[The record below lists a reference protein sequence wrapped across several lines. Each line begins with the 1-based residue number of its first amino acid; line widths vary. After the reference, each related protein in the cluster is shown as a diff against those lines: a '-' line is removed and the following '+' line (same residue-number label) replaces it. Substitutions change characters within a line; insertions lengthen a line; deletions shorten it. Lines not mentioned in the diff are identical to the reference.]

1 MLREDVRM
9 MTAEGKSVLV
19 ELALSVLLFST
30 FLYNP
35 VLLLSLVFLTAFF
48 TFYVVGASRRIAS
61 FRPESVTVRRS
72 QQVVEVLR
80 GSRFEVRTTVELDWH
95 GNVEVFDAVPPGIRV
110 VSGNPTSKVRC
121 SGRSTVQLS
130 YEAAV
135 WSGYRVVRFE
145 GVRLVLHDP
154 LGLVRGT
161 VFVPAPME
169 VRVPFE
175 RTRHAG
181 LWTTSMVR
189 LSPGS
194 GTVLNQLIGE
204 DYSFVGVRPFSEGD
218 KVRDVHWRKTAALT
232 EEDVLLAKRYERLGR
247 GNVVAVVDCSPEMSF
262 GLENDY
268 LDAVLG
274 AVWMTGKSAIDQG
287 SSFRIVLIRPR
298 GPAVF
303 TCGSVADLSEVLA
316 GVDVEGEPVASL
328 AEREVSGALAS
339 GSFVT
344 VYTSP
349 GSRNEGAVTQLI
361 SLAVRRSCRVTVVLP
376 ELRDYGAS
384 LEPSV
389 LKALERCAE
398 RFVSSLPR
406 GCSVRTIGHAPSPYV
421 IRRTLLHE
429 GG

>member
-1 MLREDVRM
+1 MI
-9 MTAEGKSVLV
+9 TAEGKYVLV
-19 ELALSVLLFST
+19 ELTLSLLLFST
-30 FLYNP
+30 LLYNP
-35 VLLLSLVFLTAFF
+35 MLLLSLAFLTAFF
-48 TFYVVGASRRIAS
+48 SFYVVGASRRLAS
-61 FRPESVTVRRS
+61 FRPESVTARRAKER
-72 QQVVEVLR
+72 VEVLR
-80 GSRFEVRTTVELDWH
+80 GSRFEVRVAVELDWH
-95 GNVEVFDAVPPGIRV
+95 GNVEVVDVVPPGVSV
-110 VSGNPTSKVRC
+110 VSGSPRLRVRC
-121 SGRSTVQLS
+121 SGRSTASLS

-135 WSGYRVVRFE
+135 WSGYRAVVFE

-154 LGLVRGT
+154 LGLVRRT

-204 DYSFVGVRPFSEGD
+204 DYSFVGVRPFAEGD

-232 EEDVLLAKRYERLGR
+232 EEDLLLVKRHERLGR

-262 GLENDY
+262 GLANDY
-268 LDAVLG
+268 FDAVLG

-287 SSFRIVLIRPR
+287 SSFWLVLVRSK
-298 GPAVF
+298 GPTTF
-303 TCGSVADLSEVLA
+303 TCGSIAELSGALA
-316 GVDVEGEPVASL
+316 GVDVESEPVTSVPEHEAS
-328 AEREVSGALAS
+328 SALS
-339 GSFVT
+339 PGSYVT

-349 GSRNEGAVTQLI
+349 GSRNLSAVAELI
-361 SLAVRRSCRVTVVLP
+361 SLAVRRACRVTVVLP
-376 ELRDYGAS
+376 EVRGYGAS
-384 LEPSV
+384 FEPTV
-389 LKALERCAE
+389 LRALERCAD

-406 GCSVRTIGHAPSPYV
+406 GCAVRTIGHAPSSYV
-421 IRRTLLHE
+421 IRRALLHE

>member
-1 MLREDVRM
+1 MI
-9 MTAEGKSVLV
+9 TAEGKSVLV
-19 ELALSVLLFST
+19 ELALSLLLFST
-30 FLYNP
+30 LLYNP
-35 VLLLSLVFLTAFF
+35 VLLLSLAFLTAFF
-48 TFYVVGASRRIAS
+48 SFYVIGVSRRLES
-61 FRPESVTVRRS
+61 FKHESVEVRRG
-72 QQVVEVLR
+72 QEVVEVLR

-95 GNVEVFDAVPPGIRV
+95 GIVEVFDVVPPGIRV
-110 VSGNPTSKVRC
+110 VSGSSASRVRC
-121 SGRSTVQLS
+121 SGRSTVELR

-145 GVRLVLHDP
+145 GVKLVLHDP

-161 VFVPAPME
+161 FFVPAPME

-175 RTRHAG
+175 RARHAG

-232 EEDVLLAKRYERLGR
+232 DDDALLVKRYERLGR
-247 GNVVAVVDCSPEMSF
+247 GNVVAVIDCSPEMSF
-262 GLENDY
+262 GLANDY

-287 SSFRIVLIRPR
+287 SSFRLVLIRSR

-303 TCGSVADLSEVLA
+303 TCGSVAELSEALA
-316 GVDVEGEPVASL
+316 GVDVESGPVTSIT
-328 AEREVSGALAS
+328 EHEVSGALAP
-339 GSFVT
+339 GSYVT

-349 GSRNEGAVTQLI
+349 GTRNLTAVMGLI
-361 SLAVRRSCRVTVVLP
+361 SLAARRSCRITVVLP
-376 ELRDYGAS
+376 EVRDYGAS
-384 LEPSV
+384 LDPDV
-389 LKALERCAE
+389 LGALERCAE